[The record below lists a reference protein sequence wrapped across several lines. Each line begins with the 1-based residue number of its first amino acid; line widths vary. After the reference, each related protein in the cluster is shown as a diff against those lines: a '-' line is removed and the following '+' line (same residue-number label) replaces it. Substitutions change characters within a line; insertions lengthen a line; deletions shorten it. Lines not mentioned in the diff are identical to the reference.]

1 MKNNMF
7 RKNETITFRIHTKLK
22 QYLQQQAKQQHIS
35 LSNYIEGLLQ
45 TDLDLEHPCQKSQ
58 RFVCLIEIYNAIER
72 GEISHALELLEKEID
87 KNETAK
93 ES

>member
-7 RKNETITFRIHTKLK
+7 KKNETITFRIHTQLK
-22 QYLQQQAKQQHIS
+22 QHLQQQAKQQHLS

-45 TDLDLEHPCQKSQ
+45 TDLEHPCQKSQ

-87 KNETAK
+87 KNETAE